1 MQNQQQIPTQ
11 TPQKPNN
18 PIDENMG
25 ILVQDHIRIFD
36 PKNQEMHYRG
46 RG

>member
-1 MQNQQQIPTQ
+1 MQNQEPQNKQATQQPA
-11 TPQKPNN
+11 KPV
-18 PIDENMG
+18 DENLG

-36 PKNQEMHYRG
+36 PKNQQMHYRG